1 MRNEALNTVHEI
13 SRKNKK
19 VIFIGSD
26 LGNNVLSKMKKEQPS
41 QFFMEG
47 ICEQNI
53 IGMSAGLAMEGFIP
67 FVNTIGTFLTRRCFE
82 QIIIDLC
89 FQNLP
94 VKLLGN
100 GGGGCY
106 ASLGP
111 THLSLEDFSI
121 LRSIPNMT
129 IVAPCDKIE
138 MKKIIIDSLTY
149 KGPIYIRFGLGGEKI
164 ITPVKFKSKIGKAMQ
179 VIPSEKLNIIS
190 TGSMTQ
196 TCLEVSKKLKLKKKI
211 DVGLLHVSTIKPLDK
226 KTILNFIKDSK
237 KIVII
242 EEHFKAGG
250 LGSAILELI
259 NAKLANFK
267 GKINLLG
274 IPDSF
279 PSQNPNH
286 ISIKKY
292 WKLDQK
298 NIFKK
303 LCKIY
308 GIR

>member
-1 MRNEALNTVHEI
+1 MRNEALNTVHDI
-13 SRKNKK
+13 SKKNKK

-138 MKKIIIDSLTY
+138 MKKIIIDSLRY

-196 TCLEVSKKLKLKKKI
+196 TCLEVAKMLKLKKKI

-250 LGSAILELI
+250 LGSAILELV
-259 NAKLANFK
+259 NVKLANFK

-286 ISIKKY
+286 VSIKKY

-298 NIFKK
+298 NLFKK
-303 LCKIY
+303 LCRIY
-308 GIR
+308 EIR